1 VNAPRRIVA
10 AAALNLLKPDGT
22 RRTQTQQDSI
32 MKKIIFISA
41 LSLVTAVSAGALA
54 CGGGMGAKA
63 DTNGDGKI
71 SLDEAT
77 AKLKTRFS
85 EADANKDG
93 AVTTAELGERGKRM
107 FDRADANKD
116 AKVTLVEA
124 QTALNAWF
132 AKRDAN
138 GDKVISGDEMHK
150 RGHGHG
156 KGRGPRA

>member
-1 VNAPRRIVA
+1 
-10 AAALNLLKPDGT
+10 
-22 RRTQTQQDSI
+22 

-41 LSLVTAVSAGALA
+41 LGLVTAISGAVLA
-54 CGGGMGAKA
+54 CGGDKGAKA

-71 SLDEAT
+71 TLDEAT
-77 AKLKTRFS
+77 AKLKTHFT
-85 EADANKDG
+85 EADKNKDG
-93 AVTTAELGERGKRM
+93 TITTAELGDRGKRM
-107 FDRADANKD
+107 FERADANKD
-116 AKVTLVEA
+116 AKVTLAEA

-150 RGHGHG
+150 GGHG

>member
-1 VNAPRRIVA
+1 
-10 AAALNLLKPDGT
+10 
-22 RRTQTQQDSI
+22 
-32 MKKIIFISA
+32 MKKIIFVSA
-41 LSLVTAVSAGALA
+41 LSLVTAISAGALA
-54 CGGGMGAKA
+54 CGGGKGAKA

-71 SLDEAT
+71 TLDEAT
-77 AKLKTRFS
+77 AKLKTHFN
-85 EADANKDG
+85 EADKNKDG
-93 AVTTAELGERGKRM
+93 VVTAAELGDRGKRM

-116 AKVTLVEA
+116 GKVTFAEA

-150 RGHGHG
+150 KGGHGK